1 MRQRVYFQ
9 WQFSRLAAVQVA
21 LKNDITSLCVMLA
34 RSVNKLHLFYLK
46 KNFLASDYDVVT
58 YETILRTG
66 GAKLH

>member
-1 MRQRVYFQ
+1 MRQRVCFH
-9 WQFSRLAAVQVA
+9 WQFSRLAAVQGA

-34 RSVNKLHLFYLK
+34 RSVNTFILFL